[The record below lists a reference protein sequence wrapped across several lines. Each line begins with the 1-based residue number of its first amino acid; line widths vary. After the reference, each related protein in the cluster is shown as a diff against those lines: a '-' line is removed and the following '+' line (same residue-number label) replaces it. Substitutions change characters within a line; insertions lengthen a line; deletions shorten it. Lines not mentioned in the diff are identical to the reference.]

1 MEMGPLSGFDGVQQ
15 KEKQQNIHVTLD
27 NTKAAIRKQESS
39 NKSVQEL
46 NELAN
51 SSKGLKQNIKE
62 RILDQ
67 QQEYRK
73 FDVTIDIPEEKRTI
87 ETSNRTSSRIFE
99 QQLVDHDL
107 VKTIQHSGKETS
119 MSTKEPPEAIDLFF
133 HETIKIWLS
142 LQNAT
147 SKNDGEYTIFRVPD
161 IIRLS
166 CSRASEPMIVP
177 IGPYHH
183 VHKRLAFREMEAHK
197 PDCITYLLSLT
208 PREEKEGELRKKCFT
223 VLEDL
228 ESKAR
233 SCYSDNTRLMESE
246 HFTEMLLR
254 DGCFIIYL
262 LLSQETTDN
271 REQANESGKSISSI
285 EKIRRPIIDT
295 QKLNDIKLDLLK
307 LENQIPFFIIQTL
320 FEFIKP
326 DLPPSLLIDLAL
338 QFFDDLA
345 LSKPKNIQKPQVDE
359 VHHLL
364 HLVHMSLVPSTI
376 HQMLSSESWEPN
388 LPSIIDEP
396 TWIPSAKELQQSGVK
411 FRGNK
416 DSCSILEIKFHE
428 GTMEMPI
435 LQLYNSTA
443 VLFSNLV
450 AFEYCFTN
458 AGAYIT
464 SYVMF
469 LSCLMHG
476 EDDVRLLHLNGVVIN
491 KMSTDKKVAEF
502 FSRVCPQGPIASKPN
517 HLGNLFLKVKDHHT
531 RKKNIWME
539 EAKRNYCSSPCVT
552 LSLVGGLCLLMLTF
566 LQTSFTII
574 QTIHDLRG

>member
-1 MEMGPLSGFDGVQQ
+1 MSKIFQ
-15 KEKQQNIHVTLD
+15 VTL
-27 NTKAAIRKQESS
+27 NTKSAIRKQESS

-51 SSKGLKQNIKE
+51 TSKGLKQNIKE
-62 RILDQ
+62 KILDQ

-87 ETSNRTSSRIFE
+87 EMSERTTSKI
-99 QQLVDHDL
+99 QQLLDHDL
-107 VKTIQHSGKETS
+107 VKTIQHTGKETII
-119 MSTKEPPEAIDLFF
+119 STKEPSEDIDLFLQ
-133 HETIKIWLS
+133 EAIKIWLS
-142 LQNAT
+142 LQDAT

-166 CSRASEPMIVP
+166 YSSASEPMIVP

-197 PDCITYLLSLT
+197 PDCITYLLSLA
-208 PREEKEGELRKKCFT
+208 PREEKDELRKKCFT

-262 LLSQETTDN
+262 LLSQEKTDN
-271 REQANESGKSISSI
+271 REQANESGKSINSV

-307 LENQIPFFIIQTL
+307 LENQIPLFIIQTL

-326 DLPPSLLIDLAL
+326 DLPPSSLIDLAL
-338 QFFDDLA
+338 KFFDDLP

-376 HQMLSSESWEPN
+376 HQMLSSESWEPD
-388 LPSIIDEP
+388 LPSIIDAP

-416 DSCSILEIKFHE
+416 DSGSILEIKFHE

-435 LQLYNSTA
+435 LQLYDSTA
-443 VLFSNLV
+443 VLISNLV
-450 AFEYCFTN
+450 AFESCFTN
-458 AGAYIT
+458 VEGYIT
-464 SYVMF
+464 SYVTF

-476 EDDVRLLHLNGVVIN
+476 EEDVRLLHLNGVVIN

-502 FSRVCPQGPIASKPN
+502 FSRICPQGPIASKPN
-517 HLGNLFLKVKDHHT
+517 HLGNLFLKVKDHHM

-539 EAKRNYCSSPCVT
+539 EANRKYCSSPWVT
-552 LSLVGGLCLLMLTF
+552 LSLVGGICLLISTF

-574 QTIHDLRG
+574 QTIHDLRK

>member
-1 MEMGPLSGFDGVQQ
+1 MS
-15 KEKQQNIHVTLD
+15 KQFQVTLD
-27 NTKAAIRKQESS
+27 NTKAAGRKQESS
-39 NKSVQEL
+39 NKAVQGL
-46 NELAN
+46 NELADT
-51 SSKGLKQNIKE
+51 SKDIKE

-67 QQEYRK
+67 QHENRK

-87 ETSNRTSSRIFE
+87 ETSKRTSSRIFE
-99 QQLVDHDL
+99 QLLLDHDL
-107 VKTIQHSGKETS
+107 VKTMQHSGKETS
-119 MSTKEPPEAIDLFF
+119 ISIKEPPEAIDLFF

-142 LQNAT
+142 LQDAT
-147 SKNDGEYTIFRVPD
+147 NKNDGEYTIFRVPD

-166 CSRASEPMIVP
+166 YSRASEPMIVP

-183 VHKRLAFREMEAHK
+183 VHKRLAFREMEKHK
-197 PDCITYLLSLT
+197 PDCITYLLSLA
-208 PREEKEGELRKKCFT
+208 PREEEEGELRKKCFT

-228 ESKAR
+228 ESKGR

-262 LLSQETTDN
+262 LLSQEIDN
-271 REQANESGKSISSI
+271 REQTNESGKSISSVD
-285 EKIRRPIIDT
+285 KIRRPIIDT

-326 DLPPSLLIDLAL
+326 DLPPSSLIDLAL
-338 QFFDDLA
+338 KFFDDL
-345 LSKPKNIQKPQVDE
+345 LPSKPKNIQKPQVDE

-376 HQMLSSESWEPN
+376 HQMLSSESWEPD
-388 LPSIIDEP
+388 LPSIIDAP

-416 DSCSILEIKFHE
+416 DLGSILEIKFHE

-443 VLFSNLV
+443 VLISNLV
-450 AFEYCFTN
+450 AFEYCYTN
-458 AGAYIT
+458 AGAHIT
-464 SYVMF
+464 SYVTF

-476 EDDVRLLHLNGVVIN
+476 EEDVRLLHLNGVVIN

-502 FSRVCPQGPIASKPN
+502 FSRICPQGPIASKPN

-539 EAKRNYCSSPCVT
+539 EAKRKYCSSPCVT

-574 QTIHDLRG
+574 QTIHDLRK